1 MLIYLVLE
9 LVNAKYP
16 PEGTTVTYVETTTMR
31 TIAIPPMADE
41 PVDVTTFKPPI
52 FTKPPIFHGEIQPV
66 RPVTTNPPE
75 PVLYTEVFRMGLVL
89 ILSRYLHTTYCRYCY
104 FEIPVSQPFK
114 VMKDMKTE
122 ISSIQFII

>member
-31 TIAIPPMADE
+31 TIASQPFVSPMADG
-41 PVDVTTFKPPI
+41 PLDVTTFKPPI

-89 ILSRYLHTTYCRYCY
+89 ILSRYLHTTYCRYLLL
-104 FEIPVSQPFK
+104 
-114 VMKDMKTE
+114 
-122 ISSIQFII
+122 